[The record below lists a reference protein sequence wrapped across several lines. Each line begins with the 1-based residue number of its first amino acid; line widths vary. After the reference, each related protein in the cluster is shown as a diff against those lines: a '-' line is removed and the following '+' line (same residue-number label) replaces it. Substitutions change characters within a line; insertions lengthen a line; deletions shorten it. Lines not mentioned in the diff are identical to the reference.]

1 MEMYNSLFGFITPP
15 FENNLDQRF
24 LFLGQDHEEVLAAL
38 HYFIREKKGLGMVCG
53 DVGTGKT
60 MLLQGFLE
68 KLPASVHSIVISN
81 PLVDHR
87 ELLDYIATTLG
98 IPQGEETLLGLL
110 DRIKETL
117 IAANERGETILL
129 IIDEA
134 HLLPDDSLEHIRLL
148 FNIETPECKLLQ
160 ILLAGQY
167 ELSHR
172 LNLPKFRALRQRIN
186 VNRFLSPLSPLE
198 TVHYVEHRLEKA
210 GSRFDRCFAPGC
222 QKLIWKLTAGV
233 PRRINHLCDTALLI
247 CLSKGL
253 TRVKPATL
261 KAAQDAL
268 KTDQICTT
276 RFSFLP
282 RTLSFGKVGTF
293 LLPAMAALLL
303 LAFGG
308 MLGSTGFP
316 GGMAQIFQK
325 VWSGAAE
332 SVQARVSP
340 AAASREGPPAAAA
353 TKAPDPTPS
362 LAIAAAPL
370 PSGPTVSL
378 SDPAPVAAAQLAPP
392 ASQQIPP
399 PSTSTRPPFEA
410 GNKAP
415 ALVAAEVPG
424 AKIMRPPPT
433 GRSAPV
439 PAGSPQEAADQASSR
454 VQASRPW
461 QLHVQDNENLTLI
474 ANRWF
479 PGQRELG
486 LVALVLANPQTLNS
500 NLIFPGQKLNLPLI
514 DPDNQIIQMKEGI
527 FFAPLGKYPSISSL
541 QKVISRLAQQNVR
554 YTVMNNDTTK
564 AAISYQVLIG
574 AYASQEDL
582 EQALS
587 RVNQQSG

>member
-1 MEMYNSLFGFITPP
+1 MDMYNSFFGFIAPP

-24 LFLGQDHEEVLAAL
+24 LFLGRDHEEVLAAL
-38 HYFIREKKGLGMVCG
+38 HYFIREKKGLAMVCG

-68 KLPASVHSIVISN
+68 KLPASVHPIVISN
-81 PLVDHR
+81 PLVTHR

-117 IAANERGETILL
+117 IAANDQGETFLL

-134 HLLPDDSLEHIRLL
+134 HLLPDASLEHIRLL

-172 LNLPKFRALRQRIN
+172 LNLPQFRALRQRIN
-186 VNRFLSPLSPLE
+186 VNRFLSPLSALE
-198 TVHYVEHRLEKA
+198 TVQYVEHRLERA

-222 QKLIWKLTAGV
+222 KKLIWKLTAGV

-253 TRVKPATL
+253 TRVNPVTL
-261 KAAQDAL
+261 KEAQDAL
-268 KTDQICTT
+268 KTDQIFSA
-276 RFSFLP
+276 RYSFLP
-282 RTLSFGKVGTF
+282 KTLSSGKLRTF
-293 LLPAMAALLL
+293 LIPAMGCLLL
-303 LAFGG
+303 IAFWG
-308 MLGSTGFP
+308 MLGSSDFQ
-316 GGMAQIFQK
+316 GGIGQIFQK
-325 VWSGAAE
+325 AWSAAAG

-340 AAASREGPPAAAA
+340 TGASREGSPAAAA
-353 TKAPDPTPS
+353 TPAPDQIPS
-362 LAIAAAPL
+362 LATAAAPL
-370 PSGPTVSL
+370 PSSPAVS
-378 SDPAPVAAAQLAPP
+378 PVALTPVAPAQLSP
-392 ASQQIPP
+392 AKSEEIPTLP
-399 PSTSTRPPFEA
+399 TSTRSPLEA
-410 GNKAP
+410 EKKAP
-415 ALVAAEVPG
+415 ALLAEEAPG
-424 AKIMRPPPT
+424 AKIIGPAPT
-433 GRSAPV
+433 GQGAPV
-439 PAGSPQEAADQASSR
+439 PLESPKEAADQASSP

-461 QLHVQDNENLTLI
+461 QVQVEHNDNLTLI

-486 LVALVLANPQTLNS
+486 MVALVLANPQTLNS
-500 NLIFPGQKLNLPLI
+500 NLIFPGRKLHLPLI
-514 DPDNQIIQMKEGI
+514 DPGNQTIQMKEGI
-527 FFAPLGKYPSISSL
+527 FFALWGKYPSIPSL
-541 QKVISRLAQQNVR
+541 QKAISRLAQQNVR

-564 AAISYQVLIG
+564 GAISYQVLIG
-574 AYASQEDL
+574 AYASREDL

-587 RVNQQSG
+587 RVNKQSG